1 MANYYTDRDNY
12 FLQHAT
18 EIYDYL
24 SGDSMSRYEHGSLL
38 NYDNYDELLLRI
50 KEVTGYR
57 RLSDSDANISIISNS
72 VASSLSSF
80 HSGDVAVGYFL
91 VSDRHSTRLFFGSED
106 KGFDINLRAVL
117 PEIHTR
123 DGIGSDVFRCT
134 SDYAGIVT
142 GAFRI
147 TEDVVDA
154 VMNMMDGKEMM
165 VAILALPIQGN
176 ARAAAFSELA
186 LVSGRYDNQNN
197 SFGNNGRRQMPN
209 NFPGNNR
216 LLEFLKHQE
225 DRFSED
231 GNDVWETAIW
241 FTANR
246 DLDRNAL
253 GECLVGTFNRAD
265 ELQLERAK
273 CFYIN
278 RNGFRE
284 GKLHIPT
291 SRFREVGYDLNRNL
305 IKGDLISYMTSK
317 ELATLFQLPL
327 YSHSGIEVT
336 DAEITSDSM
345 RTFAY
350 NSLNTGAT
358 DSFVLGNMDE
368 SRQSLYVELDAL
380 QRHVLVTGTPG
391 SGKSNTVKHILE
403 EVARAGKDFCVLESA
418 KKEYWEL
425 LGTIN
430 DLQVYSAGYDALSLR
445 LNPFEPED
453 GVIIGN
459 HVDELM
465 YAFSGAFDWEDR
477 IRMEFKGLLAY
488 TYEKLGWRSY
498 DEANKHRGRYPTFDD
513 LMNNLYEYSDKEN
526 RSSNEIK
533 RDIEGAIY
541 SRGRDLSS
549 GIAGLI
555 FQNSEH
561 DSRRLLTGERLCT
574 GHNVIELDDLST
586 EAKSFVVSI
595 LLIKIKQY
603 IYRQNE
609 TSHLRNV
616 LVLEEAHNVMADIPE
631 GVVKSS
637 KSITSTY
644 FSDMLSEVRAYG
656 MGMII
661 ADQSPSRINQG
672 AIRNTSVKIIHETGD
687 RKDME
692 SVSFALDLSE
702 FQTRSLPVLHTG
714 QALVKLPNGHATSR
728 VIVQRSEAHVKNVSC
743 IFCQN
748 REFCCYERVKSKIR
762 MDADT
767 MLLTERLLS
776 SMYDIHKVKEMVENF
791 ARKNK
796 LETYEV
802 LCGLG
807 YILMNVGS
815 RGMREYRKLIYKYI
829 GGDA

>member
-273 CFYIN
+273 CFYIT
-278 RNGFRE
+278 RNGFRQ

-368 SRQSLYVELDAL
+368 SRQPLYVELDAL

>member
-368 SRQSLYVELDAL
+368 SRQPLYVELDAL

-403 EVARAGKDFCVLESA
+403 GVARAGKDFCVLESA

>member
-368 SRQSLYVELDAL
+368 SRQPLYVELDAL

>member
-1 MANYYTDRDNY
+1 
-12 FLQHAT
+12 
-18 EIYDYL
+18 
-24 SGDSMSRYEHGSLL
+24 MSRYEHGSLL

-368 SRQSLYVELDAL
+368 SRQPLYVELDAL

>member
-368 SRQSLYVELDAL
+368 SRQPLYVELDAL

-807 YILMNVGS
+807 YMLMNVGS

>member
-1 MANYYTDRDNY
+1 
-12 FLQHAT
+12 
-18 EIYDYL
+18 
-24 SGDSMSRYEHGSLL
+24 
-38 NYDNYDELLLRI
+38 
-50 KEVTGYR
+50 
-57 RLSDSDANISIISNS
+57 
-72 VASSLSSF
+72 
-80 HSGDVAVGYFL
+80 
-91 VSDRHSTRLFFGSED
+91 
-106 KGFDINLRAVL
+106 
-117 PEIHTR
+117 
-123 DGIGSDVFRCT
+123 
-134 SDYAGIVT
+134 
-142 GAFRI
+142 
-147 TEDVVDA
+147 
-154 VMNMMDGKEMM
+154 
-165 VAILALPIQGN
+165 
-176 ARAAAFSELA
+176 
-186 LVSGRYDNQNN
+186 
-197 SFGNNGRRQMPN
+197 
-209 NFPGNNR
+209 
-216 LLEFLKHQE
+216 
-225 DRFSED
+225 
-231 GNDVWETAIW
+231 
-241 FTANR
+241 
-246 DLDRNAL
+246 
-253 GECLVGTFNRAD
+253 
-265 ELQLERAK
+265 
-273 CFYIN
+273 
-278 RNGFRE
+278 
-284 GKLHIPT
+284 
-291 SRFREVGYDLNRNL
+291 
-305 IKGDLISYMTSK
+305 MTSK

-368 SRQSLYVELDAL
+368 SRQPLYVELDAL